1 MEKEQS
7 ILRFLKEA
15 EERKMI
21 GTISSQK
28 KAELDQLISN
38 LENKLHDQEQL
49 ELLGIIQDKI
59 YEFQNDVKE
68 EYFQFGVLHSSL
80 NFLELSRIKF
90 MSFKMM

>member
-28 KAELDQLISN
+28 KAELDQFISN

-68 EYFQFGVLHSSL
+68 EYFQFGVLHSQ
-80 NFLELSRIKF
+80 LETDYK
-90 MSFKMM
+90 